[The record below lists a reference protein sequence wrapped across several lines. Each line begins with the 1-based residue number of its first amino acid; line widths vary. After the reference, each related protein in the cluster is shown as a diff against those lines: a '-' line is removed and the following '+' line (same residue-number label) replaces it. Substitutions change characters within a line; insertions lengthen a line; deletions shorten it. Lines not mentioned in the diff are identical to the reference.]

1 MYILE
6 GYSMKK
12 RIFAIA
18 LSLCL
23 LIGLLPAAALAAETT
38 MTFGDFLEAV
48 EAGNGTFDGAGVT
61 VQWEPDERV
70 DVIHRVQI
78 PNAQYQIFGDL

>member
-1 MYILE
+1 
-6 GYSMKK
+6 MKK

-23 LIGLLPAAALAAETT
+23 LIGLLPAAASAAETT